1 MRISTALLSF
11 TLSLA
16 SFSGAYAKEEIQKRT
31 QPAMDKDAKVFVAG
45 RWFGPDARA

>member
-16 SFSGAYAKEEIQKRT
+16 SFSGAYAKGEIQKRT
-31 QPAMDKDAKVFVAG
+31 QPAMDKDAKEGIGGWLV
-45 RWFGPDARA
+45 RP